1 MGEYYDALETRGAD
15 ERAAAIA
22 ERLPAQ
28 LAHAKRNT
36 LYFAR
41 TLADVDC
48 EAITTREAL
57 ASLPVLRKSDLMAL
71 QKQDPPFG
79 GLNATPLA
87 DLSRVLI
94 SPGPIF
100 EPEGRGGDFY
110 RFARALFAAGVR
122 AGDLVYNTF
131 AYHLTPGGWIGQ
143 TAANALGCPVIPAG
157 VGNTDQQ
164 LDAIAALRP
173 VAYVGTPAFLKVLLD
188 KAEETGSDVS
198 SIVRAMVSGGAL
210 PPSLRDE
217 LQARGVFVRQS
228 YGTADLGLIAYE
240 SEAMEGMIA
249 DEGALI
255 EIVRPGTGEPV
266 PDGEVGEVVVTVFN
280 PDYPLVRFATG
291 DLSAVLP
298 GISPCG
304 RTNLRIVGWMGRADQ
319 TTKVKGMFVHP
330 SQLDEVAKRHPE
342 ILKARLEVTGEKG
355 MDAMTLVVE
364 TVGGDAPVE
373 AIRDSLSAVTKMRGE
388 VRIVTQGSLPN
399 DGKVIDDQRNYE

>member
-1 MGEYYDALETRGAD
+1 MGEYYDALEVRSAD
-15 ERAAAIA
+15 ERAASIA

-28 LAHAKRNT
+28 LTHAKKNT
-36 LYFAR
+36 AHFA
-41 TLADVDC
+41 TALAGIDA
-48 EAITTREAL
+48 EAITTRAAL
-57 ASLPVLRKSDLMAL
+57 AALPVLRKSDLMAL
-71 QKQDPPFG
+71 QKQTPPFG

-87 DLSRVLI
+87 ELARVLI

-100 EPEGRGGDFY
+100 EPEGHGEDFY
-110 RFARALFAAGVR
+110 RFARALFAAGIR
-122 AGDLVYNTF
+122 KGDLVYNTF

-173 VAYVGTPAFLKVLLD
+173 IAYVGTPAFLKVLLD
-188 KAEETGSDVS
+188 KAEETGSDAS
-198 SIVRAMVSGGAL
+198 SIVKAMVSGGAL

-217 LQARGVFVRQS
+217 LQARGVSVRQS

-280 PDYPLVRFATG
+280 SVYPLVRFATG

-304 RTNLRIVGWMGRADQ
+304 RTNLRTKGWMGRADQ

-330 SQLDEVAKRHPE
+330 SQVAEVVRRHPE
-342 ILKARLEVTGEKG
+342 IVKARLEVTGEKA

-364 TVGGDAPVE
+364 TADGKGPIE
-373 AIRDSLSAVTKMRGE
+373 AIGGSLTAVTKMRGD
-388 VRIVTQGSLPN
+388 VRVVAEGSLPN
-399 DGKVIDDQRNYE
+399 DGKVIDDQRSYE